1 MKNKVNGS
9 LHEGGLFQHLIKNRE
24 TLLHDVLSF
33 IGIDFNKPNTHYSCY
48 NGEKVMRILCG
59 KFFFVSYILIQ
70 KIKTNGKDNLRI
82 RIIQSS

>member
-59 KFFFVSYILIQ
+59 KFSLSLTFSFKKLKQ
-70 KIKTNGKDNLRI
+70 MEKTT
-82 RIIQSS
+82 SE